1 MDTPLK
7 MLMPVV
13 LLGERQP
20 DWVPAAAVGAGLVL
34 LGGWFIGLHLR
45 TYRRERSR
53 ESADA
58 AERAYYQRQF
68 RRRMQASGLIMVIGV
83 LLPIG
88 DSVIPWPAG
97 QGGLIAWAMYWL
109 FVLGLTGWVMLL
121 AVGDLAATRTHA
133 QTAFNRLQQ
142 KQRALQAEADRLRG
156 LARPSGSSEEQ
167 RP

>member
-1 MDTPLK
+1 M
-7 MLMPVV
+7 MLMRVV
-13 LLGERQP
+13 LLGDRRP

-34 LGGWFIGLHLR
+34 LGSWFISLHVR
-45 TYRRERSR
+45 TYRRQRTG
-53 ESADA
+53 ESEDA
-58 AERAYYQRQF
+58 AESAYYRRQF
-68 RRRMQASGLIMVIGV
+68 RRRMQASGLILVIGL

-88 DSVIPWPAG
+88 DSVIRWPAG
-97 QGGLIAWAMYWL
+97 YGGMIAWALYWL

-156 LARPSGSSEEQ
+156 SARPSGGSEGE
-167 RP
+167 RL